1 MEKGARDG
9 KTGGAF
15 GFALSFLWLLLN
27 KAEGLFQDKE
37 SDKPK
42 TNKRYYNFIH
52 HPYFNNHHSSVIGE
66 NTNTNRDVKNSFL
79 PLKNKTI
86 RMKCLLIFLLLLQT
100 TAFAQRKLKYDII
113 KESSDT
119 VFYTSEERLYI
130 SAGDTYGT
138 GRDKRSTVGDYLK
151 STVLKY
157 ASGFVLE
164 FSIQT
169 GRTNSFSIYAGQSA
183 KLIMSD
189 GSVISLPSRAD
200 YSAKKSSMGYGCWLF
215 AFYTLS
221 VEAMEKIKTGTI
233 ADIRIESSMGSFDY
247 PLKEK
252 AGMIIAEQLKK
263 F

>member
-1 MEKGARDG
+1 
-9 KTGGAF
+9 
-15 GFALSFLWLLLN
+15 
-27 KAEGLFQDKE
+27 
-37 SDKPK
+37 
-42 TNKRYYNFIH
+42 
-52 HPYFNNHHSSVIGE
+52 
-66 NTNTNRDVKNSFL
+66 
-79 PLKNKTI
+79 
-86 RMKCLLIFLLLLQT
+86 MKYVLIFLLLLQT
-100 TAFAQRKLKYDII
+100 TAFAQRKLKFDII
-113 KESSDT
+113 KESGDT
-119 VFYTSEERLYI
+119 VFYTNEERLYV

-157 ASGFVLE
+157 PTGFAME

-169 GRTNSFSIYAGQSA
+169 GRTNSFSIYAGQSVN
-183 KLIMSD
+183 LIMSD

-200 YSAKKSSMGYGCWLF
+200 YSSKKSSMGYGCWLF

-221 VEAMEKIKTGTI
+221 SSAIEKIKMGTI

-252 AGMIIAEQLKK
+252 AGTIIAEQLKK